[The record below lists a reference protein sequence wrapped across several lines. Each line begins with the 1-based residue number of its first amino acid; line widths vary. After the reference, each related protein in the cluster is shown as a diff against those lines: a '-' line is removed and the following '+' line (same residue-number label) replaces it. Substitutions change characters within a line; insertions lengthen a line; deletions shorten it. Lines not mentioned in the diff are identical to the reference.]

1 YLNELPTSFYLPDEA
16 VDRLRAAAGKAIMAS
31 PDFQRLLKDMGTRI
45 VAAPPRAVEA
55 PAAK

>member
-1 YLNELPTSFYLPDEA
+1 
-16 VDRLRAAAGKAIMAS
+16 MAS

-45 VAAPPRAVEA
+45 VAAPPRTGEATAA